1 MMLFVWTPVYF
12 HLREIKERTLY
23 WIKRD
28 YYQTKVLLERRF
40 VVLEISIFSI
50 LAMFMIGGSI
60 AMITNRQTLFS
71 AFGFLVAMIG
81 LAGMFALLDSRF
93 LALAQIMVSVG
104 AVVVLSMLTILT
116 INAKDESLPH
126 EPNKYKWIIF
136 SSILV
141 LPFTALIYK
150 AMTAAHQSFSTM
162 ETIDSK
168 VVGKLLFSEWVLP
181 FEIVSILLLTAM
193 VGAIV
198 IARKENPNNKKQE
211 EHS

>member
-1 MMLFVWTPVYF
+1 M
-12 HLREIKERTLY
+12 
-23 WIKRD
+23 
-28 YYQTKVLLERRF
+28 ERRRA
-40 VVLEISIFSI
+40 VLEISIFSI
-50 LAMFMIGGSI
+50 LAMFMLGGSI
-60 AMITNRQTLFS
+60 AMISNKQTLFS

-116 INAKDESLPH
+116 VNAKDENMPY
-126 EPNKYKWIIF
+126 EPNKFKWIIF

-141 LPFTALIYK
+141 TPFTLLLYK
-150 AMTAAHQSFSTM
+150 TLASMHKNFSEM
-162 ETIDSK
+162 EIISSK
-168 VVGKLLFSEWVLP
+168 VIGKLLFSEWVLP

-198 IARKENPNNKKQE
+198 IARKSDKILE
-211 EHS
+211 EQS

>member
-1 MMLFVWTPVYF
+1 M
-12 HLREIKERTLY
+12 
-23 WIKRD
+23 
-28 YYQTKVLLERRF
+28 
-40 VVLEISIFSI
+40 LEISIFSI
-50 LAMFMIGGSI
+50 LALFILGGSI

-116 INAKDESLPH
+116 INVKLDNLPL
-126 EPNKYKWIIF
+126 EPHKYKWILF
-136 SSILV
+136 STILV
-141 LPFTALIYK
+141 LPITLLIYK
-150 AMTAAHQSFSTM
+150 STTALYQSFSTM
-162 ETIDSK
+162 ETISSK
-168 VVGKLLFSEWVLP
+168 VVGKLLFSDWVLP

-198 IARKENPNNKKQE
+198 IARKENIKTDDKESE
-211 EHS
+211 EST

>member
-1 MMLFVWTPVYF
+1 M
-12 HLREIKERTLY
+12 
-23 WIKRD
+23 
-28 YYQTKVLLERRF
+28 
-40 VVLEISIFSI
+40 LEISIFTI
-50 LAMFMIGGSI
+50 LALFMLGGSI
-60 AMITNRQTLFS
+60 AMITSKQTIFS

-116 INAKDESLPH
+116 VNAKEQNLPH

-141 LPFTALIYK
+141 LPFTFLLYK
-150 AMTAAHQSFSTM
+150 TLTVVHQNFATM
-162 ETIDSK
+162 ENVTSK

-198 IARKENPNNKKQE
+198 IARKDKEL
-211 EHS
+211 S